1 MQKFSPAF
9 EFLNWNSN
17 WARFYIYDFMI
28 TTKIFVKGIKV
39 KYAKFM
45 SLLSIPKRLLLIL
58 IKIALEKNAKCK
70 SIFGFLTRN

>member
-1 MQKFSPAF
+1 
-9 EFLNWNSN
+9 
-17 WARFYIYDFMI
+17 MI

-58 IKIALEKNAKCK
+58 IKLAPEKNAKCK
-70 SIFGFLTRN
+70 SLFGFLTRN

>member
-1 MQKFSPAF
+1 MQKFSRAF

-39 KYAKFM
+39 KYAKYAYWVY
-45 SLLSIPKRLLLIL
+45 LKGCYWYWW
-58 IKIALEKNAKCK
+58 K
-70 SIFGFLTRN
+70 